1 MVSNY
6 THYCWLI
13 YRGGSCGHFA
23 QPCFQAQ
30 YTLSK
35 LIVSSPLFPC
45 GRVSLSVLGLEWFIQ
60 HFVAFP
66 WISLGKSPGSLL
78 GHSIRPSEYIETA
91 ASNPPIALILS
102 PALRLVCSVFST
114 SELNVII
121 FITTV
126 DALVI
131 QVQKY
136 SYLCY
141 FWIFPSGL
149 PVSDY
154 HYISHSLTCM
164 EFPVHAGNDCSLQL
178 EA

>member
-1 MVSNY
+1 MISWLAVILFFKIFMVSNC
-6 THYCWLI
+6 THSCWLI
-13 YRGGSCGHFA
+13 YRGCSCGDFT
-23 QPCFQAQ
+23 QSCFQAQ
-30 YTLSK
+30 YTLLK
-35 LIVSSPLFPC
+35 LIVSAPLFPC
-45 GRVSLSVLGLEWFIQ
+45 GRMSLSVLGLECFIQ

-78 GHSIRPSEYIETA
+78 GYSIRPSEYIETA
-91 ASNPPIALILS
+91 ASHPPIALILS

-149 PVSDY
+149 TVSD
-154 HYISHSLTCM
+154 
-164 EFPVHAGNDCSLQL
+164 
-178 EA
+178 